1 MLQFGG
7 VEVQDPEKQLEQ
19 AVDLA
24 KEADAIIAIVGLNNE
39 WEMEGFDRKKTLSL
53 PGRTDK
59 LIERVAAVNPK
70 TIIVIQSVCC
80 RRGLII

>member
-7 VEVQDPEKQLEQ
+7 VEVQDPDKQLEQ

-39 WEMEGFDRKKTLSL
+39 WEMEGFDRKTLSL

-59 LIERVAAVNPK
+59 LIERVAAMNPK
-70 TIIVIQSVCC
+70 TIVVTQSVCC